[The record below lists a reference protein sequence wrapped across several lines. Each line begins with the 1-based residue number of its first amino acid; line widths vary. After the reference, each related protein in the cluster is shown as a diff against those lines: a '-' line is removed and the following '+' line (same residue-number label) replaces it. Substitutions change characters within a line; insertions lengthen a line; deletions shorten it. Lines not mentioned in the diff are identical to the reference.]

1 MTFTIETFTGQAD
14 HAEDRIRL
22 DAISPDGDTQ
32 SIFLT
37 RRLADRMVPLLVDR
51 AEAQVVPGVPKEIG
65 LAMNQEQLRLEREE
79 NPIAP
84 VETKQ
89 GSHRWLC
96 LTVHVGEDDSQVIWT
111 LTDDADNTAV
121 MGLPGDGVRNVLEVL
136 LIVYQGLEWS
146 TQAFPGWMTARED
159 VPDRPKRLL
168 N

>member
-1 MTFTIETFTGQAD
+1 VFTIETFTGHAD
-14 HAEDRIRL
+14 LSEDRIRL
-22 DAISPDGDTQ
+22 DAINPEGDTQ

-37 RRLADRMVPLLVDR
+37 RRLADRMVPLLVER
-51 AEAQVVPGVPKEIG
+51 AEAHVVPGVPKEIG

-89 GSHRWLC
+89 GSSRWLC
-96 LTVHVGEDDSQVIWT
+96 QTVHVAEDEDQVVWT

-136 LIVYQGLEWS
+136 LIVYQGLEWT
-146 TQAFPGWMTARED
+146 TQTFPDWMTAREIL
-159 VPDRPKRLL
+159 PDRPKRLL